1 MLGRRAGSTVSV
13 YEQIQCREPKS
24 GQQNVQFYC
33 EDEID
38 CRSGYSLSMPI
49 NVNNI
54 KNKSDKDDVLRKIPL
69 TPETNQRILEINSVK
84 DF

>member
-1 MLGRRAGSTVSV
+1 
-13 YEQIQCREPKS
+13 
-24 GQQNVQFYC
+24 
-33 EDEID
+33 
-38 CRSGYSLSMPI
+38 MPI

-69 TPETNQRILEINSVK
+69 TPETNQGILEINSVK